1 MTGGMG
7 TRTSTRDGLDKNIF
21 MAANARP
28 SKAPRT
34 SERKYRRNPLELQ
47 QMKQQSMGGN
57 MNGFYNNTIDYGAIS
72 GSPEPRQPDRSTRVG

>member
-28 SKAPRT
+28 AKAPRT

-47 QMKQQSMGGN
+47 
-57 MNGFYNNTIDYGAIS
+57 
-72 GSPEPRQPDRSTRVG
+72 